1 MSDHTS
7 PVEFEALPI
16 WAEQLIDNLDEE
28 YGIRTGDRAATNFP
42 DGQAPRW
49 LRGRN
54 RSETDPVPDWIDGF
68 LLDADPTLRQ
78 LWLDK
83 GFLRTDPE
91 WIAQL
96 ERADEADS
104 ARVFVLSGNVN
115 DYAFSPDVGYRPVID
130 RLQESA
136 IQRKDWVL
144 RYSLSSGFA
153 RPVRGASVPDDDPT
167 PFEALDENPRGR
179 NGAASTSSPQ
189 EAVDRDLRVMETILR
204 ESYNGGVTIILEN
217 FNFLAPPDSA
227 SVNQNV
233 ITDAVS
239 RWAQAPWMFQSDNQ
253 VVLTLSSKDDLPAEL
268 RSGPSHVTSLTVPRP
283 EGRDS
288 RLKFLAALFAGGRV
302 PSMRVRLD
310 TATRPRFDDAF
321 GDQISEQLQTLAD
334 RTSGLNLVG
343 VENLL
348 LEHIVHDDSKLSL
361 SFIKEM
367 KRDLIEQESG
377 GLLKVS
383 EPANEASRAEAFDHV
398 GGLESIREK
407 LVEISELMDRASSAP
422 AIRQSLPSGLLF
434 LGPPGTGKTLVAQ
447 AFADACGV
455 NFAELGNI
463 RSMYV
468 GESERNL
475 SQALRLIKSLKPVVV
490 FIDEIDQAM
499 GQRRGGADSGVDQ
512 RLFARILQFMS
523 DPDLDGEVVWI
534 GASNEPSQIDPALKR
549 AGRFDMTIPF
559 LRPDKTARKD
569 ILQVNFEDRSA
580 SIDLSSNAWNRVL
593 GKTEG
598 YTGAELERVAKE
610 AIWTELL
617 DNTSPENVTVDE
629 KSLDRAL
636 SAYEPPANRAS
647 FQRMED
653 DALVEVTAVDML
665 TPTQQSRRKQLLE
678 GDN

>member
-7 PVEFEALPI
+7 PVEFEALPS
-16 WAEQLIDNLDEE
+16 WAERFIDSLDDE

-54 RSETDPVPDWIDGF
+54 RSETDLVPDWIDGF
-68 LLDADPTLRQ
+68 LLDADPTLSQ

-83 GFLRTDPE
+83 GFLRTDPK

-115 DYAFSPDVGYRPVID
+115 DYAFSPDAGYRPVIE

-136 IQRKDWVL
+136 IRRKDWVL

-153 RPVRGASVPDDDPT
+153 RPVRGAGVPDSDPT
-167 PFEALDENPRGR
+167 PFEALDENPRER
-179 NGAASTSSPQ
+179 SGATSNSSPQ
-189 EAVDRDLRVMETILR
+189 AAVDRDLKVMETILR
-204 ESYNGGVTIILEN
+204 ESYNGGVSIILEN

-253 VVLTLSSKDDLPAEL
+253 VVVTLSSKDDLPTEL

-283 EGRDS
+283 ERAF
-288 RLKFLAALFAGGRV
+288 RLKFLTALFAGGSV
-302 PSMRVRLD
+302 PSMRVRFD
-310 TATRPRFDDAF
+310 AATRPRFDDTF
-321 GDQISEQLQTLAD
+321 GDRITEQLQTLAD

-367 KRDLIEQESG
+367 KRDLIAQESG
-377 GLLKVS
+377 GLLEVS
-383 EPANEASRAEAFDHV
+383 EPASESDRAAAFNHV
-398 GGLESIREK
+398 GGLEPIRNK

-422 AIRQSLPSGLLF
+422 AIRRSLPSGLLF
-434 LGPPGTGKTLVAQ
+434 LGPPGTGKTLVAR

-523 DPDLDGEVVWI
+523 NPELDGEVVWI
-534 GASNEPSQIDPALKR
+534 GASNEPSQIDAALKR

-559 LRPDKTARKD
+559 LRPGETARQD
-569 ILQVNFEDRSA
+569 ILQVNVEERGA
-580 SIDLSSNAWNRVL
+580 GIDLSSTAWSRVL
-593 GKTEG
+593 EETEG

-629 KSLDRAL
+629 DSLKRAL
-636 SAYEPPANRAS
+636 SAYEPPTNRTS

-665 TPTQQSRRKQLLE
+665 TSEQQSRRKQLLE
-678 GDN
+678 RDN